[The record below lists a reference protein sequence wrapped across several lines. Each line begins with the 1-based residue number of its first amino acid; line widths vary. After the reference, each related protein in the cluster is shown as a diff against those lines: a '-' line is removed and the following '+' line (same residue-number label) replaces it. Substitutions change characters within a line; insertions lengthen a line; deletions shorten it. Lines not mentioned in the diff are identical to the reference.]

1 MWFVPDHGRQVVQ
14 ADHHDVIHAECRD
27 EGQVLALIEH
37 MEQAGY
43 PLSSGPPDAT
53 FKWPGW
59 MPSPNR

>member
-1 MWFVPDHGRQVVQ
+1 MQ

-27 EGQVLALIEH
+27 EGRVLALIEH